1 MSELFDLQPEG
12 IATVSYLSQKYTY
25 CLELPLEPMGKPRMT
40 NRDRWGTNKRP
51 KVQRYHAFRDN
62 FRLLSRGRLT
72 QSITL
77 LSWVAFF
84 PIPKSYSK
92 KKKIMYAGRPHYQK
106 PDRDNI
112 DKAILDCLEFDD
124 KQIYGG
130 EIYKFWDDGKGSR
143 IHLFWNG

>member
-1 MSELFDLQPEG
+1 MELFDLQPEG

-40 NRDRWGTNKRP
+40 QRDRWKKRP
-51 KVQRYHAFRDN
+51 AVLRYHAFRDE
-62 FRLLSRGRLT
+62 FKLRTRHKLPESMLV
-72 QSITL
+72 

-84 PIPKSYSK
+84 PMPQSWSK
-92 KKKIMYAGRPHYQK
+92 TKKIEHAGRPHRQK

-130 EIYKFWDDGKGSR
+130 EIYKFWEDGKGSR